1 MGCQIWYSSGWLL
14 VLCILAV
21 VLSSC
26 IRTGLC
32 QVALVPVG
40 ASITIAL
47 NGCRRHNIKLEGTRQ
62 NAWIHRNGR
71 PFDSSEQQKAIIV
84 SVALYM
90 WMHKSNGPASSSLE
104 FRMIW
109 IRCRHRYLM
118 YLGDVRRR
126 EVSDM
131 RIATEALR
139 GLAAMRWGAHWPGR
153 EVQLRWGFRG
163 WSLHD
168 LFLIC
173 SIVLIGFRGFSMF
186 INVYRLF

>member
-21 VLSSC
+21 VLSRC

-32 QVALVPVG
+32 QIALVPVG

-90 WMHKSNGPASSSLE
+90 WMHKSNGPASLFLE

-109 IRCRHRYLM
+109 IWYRASVFDVFRRREATW
-118 YLGDVRRR
+118 GDVRRR

-131 RIATEALR
+131 RIVTEALR
-139 GLAAMRWGAHWPGR
+139 GLAATRWGAHWPGR
-153 EVQLRWGFRG
+153 EVLRWDFHG

-173 SIVLIGFRGFSMF
+173 SIVLYNRF
-186 INVYRLF
+186 